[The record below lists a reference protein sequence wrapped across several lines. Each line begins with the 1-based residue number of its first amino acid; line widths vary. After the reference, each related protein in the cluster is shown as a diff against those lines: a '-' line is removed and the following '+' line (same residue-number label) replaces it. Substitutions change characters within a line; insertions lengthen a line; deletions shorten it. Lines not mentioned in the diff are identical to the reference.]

1 MATPLQTS
9 SIVAPGF
16 YGLNTQDSGINL
28 DSGFALEATNCV
40 IDKFGRIGAR
50 KGWQFL
56 TESTGINLAGIHNF
70 IAVNGTE
77 YFGVWT
83 SDNYFYVW
91 NGSTLTEVTYSGV
104 QTEIINH
111 NADSGN
117 WQAVT
122 LNDAA
127 YLFQRGFEPIYFSPT
142 ANKLDDVSRADNTA
156 TVTIT
161 HSGTIATVSQT
172 AHGLSNGDFVT
183 ITGADQEE
191 YNSSDSPDGYWVIQ
205 NVTTDTYDYEMQN
218 SPGVD
223 ATGTITAQW
232 SQGTPPEADTVISA
246 YGRLW
251 AANTASTVT
260 TLYWS
265 DLLDGTEWA
274 AGTSGLNDISSIM
287 VNGND
292 EIVGLG
298 AHNGYLIVFC
308 KQSILIFGDNDA
320 NNQYLD
326 PTNLRLIEV
335 INGVGCVARDSIQ
348 NTGTDILFL
357 SESGVRSLGRTIQEK
372 SQPMRDISKNVRD
385 DIVQRITSIGDMGTI
400 KSAYSESNAFYLL
413 AFTTVDEVY
422 CFDMRAPL
430 QDGSSRVT
438 IWDSMPFTNWNA
450 VDGTVYMTH
459 ANGLAR
465 YFGYTDNNESYRLKY
480 YTNYFDMGSPSVTK
494 ILKKLAITVIG
505 ATGQELIV
513 KSAFDYNDIYTSFLI
528 NMSPSD
534 FAEYNIAEYGLTTTT
549 EAVSQG
555 ANTVTDDT
563 TSTHYTVDFSTV
575 YDNSTYN
582 TEYKVYLDA
591 DTYYYIQDSV
601 AEDRT
606 PTTLYVKSADFASE
620 YAGGTLAESLRL
632 AAGGSGTVMQLGIE
646 TDIDGGALSIQK
658 LDIYVKQGRML

>member
-1 MATPLQTS
+1 MTKPLQTA
-9 SIVAPGF
+9 SIAAPGF
-16 YGLNTQDSGINL
+16 YGLNTQDSGVNL
-28 DSGFALEATNCV
+28 DSGFATEATNCV

-56 TESTGINLAGIHNF
+56 TESTGINLEGIHNF
-70 IAVNGTE
+70 VDVNGNE
-77 YFGVWT
+77 YFGAWT
-83 SDNYFYVW
+83 SDNYFYIW
-91 NGSTLTEVTYSGV
+91 DGSTLTAVTYSGI
-104 QTEIINH
+104 QTDIIDH
-111 NADSGN
+111 TADKGN
-117 WQAVT
+117 WQSVT

-142 ANKLDDVSRADNTA
+142 ANTLDDVSRSDNSA

-161 HSGTIATVSQT
+161 HSGTVATVTQV
-172 AHGLSNGDFVT
+172 AHGLSNGTRVT

-191 YNSSDSPDGYWVIQ
+191 YNSSDSPDGYWEIF
-205 NVTTDTYDYEMQN
+205 NVTTDTYDYTMES

-232 SQGTPPEADTVISA
+232 SQGTPPEANTVISA

-274 AGTSGLNDISSIM
+274 GGTAGSNDISSIM
-287 VNGND
+287 VKGND

-298 AHNGYLIVFC
+298 AHNGYLIAFG
-308 KQSILIFGDNDA
+308 KKNIIIFGDNDG

-326 PTNLRLIEV
+326 PTDLRLIEV
-335 INGVGCVARDSIQ
+335 INGVGCIARDSIQ

-372 SQPMRDISKNVRD
+372 SQPMRDLSKNVRD
-385 DIVQRITSIGDMGTI
+385 DIVQRVTSTVNTDTI

-413 AFTTVDEVY
+413 AFTDVDEVY
-422 CFDMRAPL
+422 CFDMRSPL
-430 QDGSSRVT
+430 QDGSARVT
-438 IWDSMPFTNWNA
+438 VWDSMEFTNWNA
-450 VDGTVYMTH
+450 VDGEVYMTH
-459 ANGLAR
+459 SNGLAR
-465 YFGYTDNNESYRLKY
+465 YFGYTDNNEPYSMKY
-480 YTNYFDMGSPSVTK
+480 YTNYFDMGNPSVTK
-494 ILKKLAITVIG
+494 MLKRLAVTVIG
-505 ATGQELIV
+505 ASGQDFIL
-513 KSAFDYNDIYTSFLI
+513 KSAFDYSDIYNSFTVTI
-528 NMSPSD
+528 TESD
-534 FAEYNIAEYGLTTTT
+534 FAEYNVAEYGLSTTT

-555 ANTVTDDT
+555 ASTVTDDS
-563 TSTHYTVDFSTV
+563 TSTHYTVDFSTTSEDD
-575 YDNSTYN
+575 YD

-606 PTTLYVKSADFASE
+606 LTTLYVKSADFTAE
-620 YAGGTLAESLRL
+620 YAGGTLSDIVRL
-632 AAGGSGTVMQLGIE
+632 AGSGSGTVMQIGME
-646 TDIDGGALSIQK
+646 TDIDGGSLSIQK